1 MPSPN
6 LPLKGEEPR
15 QKHMPKKASYHHGN
29 LRAALLAAALDILET
44 EGLHAL
50 TLRKVAAKARVSHAA
65 PAHHFPNL
73 KALQTALAV
82 IAFERFSESM
92 AAARERAK
100 KDPAT
105 QVRAASDGYLSFA
118 RANPALFRLMF
129 QENQLDWSDPSLKQ
143 AGEASFRHLVE
154 ITAPLADQ
162 LGLKTQQERQELE
175 RLVWSSAHGFAHLHT
190 DGKMETASPP
200 DLARFLLPR
209 KTK

>member
-1 MPSPN
+1 
-6 LPLKGEEPR
+6 
-15 QKHMPKKASYHHGN
+15 MPKKPSYHHGN

-44 EGLHAL
+44 DGLHAL

-82 IAFERFSESM
+82 IAFERFSDSM
-92 AAARERAK
+92 ATAREHAR
-100 KDPAT
+100 KDAAT
-105 QVRAASDGYLSFA
+105 QIRAAADGYLAFA

-129 QENQLDWSDPSLKQ
+129 QESQLDWSDMTLKQ
-143 AGEASFRHLVE
+143 AAEISFRHLVE

-162 LGLKTQQERQELE
+162 LGLKTPEDRQELE

-190 DGKMETASPP
+190 DGKMLDTASPP

-209 KTK
+209 KAK